1 MAISER
7 LTMLLREVSSEI
19 LETQKPLRVVRLLS
33 WADDVERAFFQSGAR
48 ELPRPK
54 YQIPPEVTLAG
65 ERFQSLARRVPGDN
79 EVERFLRDTCTAMA
93 TTARM
98 LAAVGTK
105 DFYFHSVELYGRSE
119 GLSSDRRTT
128 FLDLARHFDQVI
140 AGYAPPPT
148 EDDQP
153 TLDAE
158 QAAAHLQAQFDSL
171 FREHPVRVSL
181 VEQLTATASA
191 SADGIKIRRGSRFS
205 PRELRQ
211 LACHEGQ
218 IHMATTLNGRAQPV
232 LSFIG
237 IPSPRTARTQE
248 GLAVFTEFLERATSL
263 PRLRRL
269 CDRTLAIHRAE
280 QGANFLDLYRC
291 GLEQGLDERAA
302 FDSARRVCRGGLVE
316 GGAPFTK
323 DLCYLDGLLGVTNF
337 LRIALV
343 RGQSQLVRM
352 LFAGKIRVEDVPL
365 MDRLAR
371 EGLVREPVY
380 VPLWARDLSYLTAF
394 ISYTAFLS
402 RSDLVA
408 EERRFNDEVAGAEA
422 DLA

>member
-1 MAISER
+1 MAISKR
-7 LTMLLREVSSEI
+7 LLALLREISAEI
-19 LETQKPLRVVRLLS
+19 LEAQKPLRVVRLLS
-33 WADDVERAFFQSGAR
+33 WADDVERAFFQAGAR

-54 YQIPPEVTLAG
+54 YQIPPEVGLAG
-65 ERFQSLARRVPGDN
+65 ERFQALARRVPGDN
-79 EVERFLRDTCTAMA
+79 EVERFLRDTCTDMA

-98 LAAVGTK
+98 LSAVGSK
-105 DFYFHSVELYGRSE
+105 QFYFHSVELYGRPE

-128 FLDLARHFDQVI
+128 FLDLARHFDAVI

-148 EDDQP
+148 DEDQP

-171 FREHPVRVSL
+171 FASHPVRVSL
-181 VEQLTATASA
+181 VEQSTATASA

-218 IHMATTLNGRAQPV
+218 IHMGTTFNGRAQPV

-237 IPSPRTARTQE
+237 TPSPRTARTQE
-248 GLAVFTEFLERATSL
+248 GLAVFSEFLERATSL

-280 QGANFLDLYRC
+280 QGASFLDLYRHS
-291 GLEQGLDERAA
+291 LEQGQDERSA

-343 RGQSQLVRM
+343 KGHSHFVRM
-352 LFAGKIRVEDVPL
+352 LFVGKIRMEDVPL
-365 MDRLAR
+365 MERLAR
-371 EGLVREPVY
+371 EGLVNEPAY
-380 VPLWARDLSYLTAF
+380 VPPWSRDLSYLTAF

-402 RSDLVA
+402 RSDLAA
-408 EERRFNDEVAGAEA
+408 EQRRFDDQVARAEA